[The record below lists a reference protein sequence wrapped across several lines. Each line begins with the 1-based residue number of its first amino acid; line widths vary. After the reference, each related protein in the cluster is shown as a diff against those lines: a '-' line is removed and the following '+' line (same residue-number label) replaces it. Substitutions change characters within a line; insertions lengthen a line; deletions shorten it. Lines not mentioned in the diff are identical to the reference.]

1 MSFFDYLKKPVKNLF
16 FVFCV
21 WCALSLFAS
30 FLQAMAVKSDSAK
43 CETKVYIEY
52 VIFTDLFCE
61 VKK

>member
-1 MSFFDYLKKPVKNLF
+1 MKLLDYLKDLAKNLLF
-16 FVFCV
+16 AICL

-61 VKK
+61 VK